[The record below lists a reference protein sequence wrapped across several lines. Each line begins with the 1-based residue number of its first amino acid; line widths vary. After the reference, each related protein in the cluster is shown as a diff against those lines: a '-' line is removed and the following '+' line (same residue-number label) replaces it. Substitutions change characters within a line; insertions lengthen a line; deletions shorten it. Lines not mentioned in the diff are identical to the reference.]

1 MAKVTAAKQL
11 PLPGLF
17 QPRVNLAQLEAQAEA
32 ERQQQ
37 RARAAQ
43 RQREQ
48 QQQEAEPRS
57 LLDCW
62 RLLKLPRV
70 FKPAEIQI
78 TRLAW
83 GGWELRAY
91 WQNEAFK
98 GYVSGHATTAGLK
111 GPGFDEIEVADLPK
125 ITEALIQALK
135 EGSTWGSAQWRADER
150 IWLAWLRV
158 QNDKKEAK
166 KA

>member
-1 MAKVTAAKQL
+1 MPKATAAKQL

-17 QPRVNLAQLEAQAEA
+17 QPRVDLAQLEAQAEA
-32 ERQQQ
+32 ERQRQK
-37 RARAAQ
+37 AEAAQ

-62 RLLKLPRV
+62 RLLKLPKV

-83 GGWELRAY
+83 GGWELRVY

-98 GYVSGHATTAGLK
+98 GYVSGHPSTGGLK
-111 GPGFDEIEVADLPK
+111 GPGFDEIEVSDLPK
-125 ITEALIQALK
+125 ITEALIKALK
-135 EGSTWGSAQWRADER
+135 EGSTWGSAQWTADER
-150 IWLAWLRV
+150 IWLAWLRAK
-158 QNDKKEAK
+158 NDEKEAK

>member
-1 MAKVTAAKQL
+1 MPKATGAKQV
-11 PLPGLF
+11 PLPGFF
-17 QPRVNLAQLEAQAEA
+17 QPRIDLAQLEAQAEV
-32 ERQQQ
+32 ERQEQ

-62 RLLKLPRV
+62 RWFKLPRV
-70 FKPAEIQI
+70 LKPEEIQI

-83 GGWELRAY
+83 GGWELRVY
-91 WQNEAFK
+91 YKNEAFK
-98 GYVSGHATTAGLK
+98 GYVSGHSTTAGLK
-111 GPGFDEIEVADLPK
+111 GLGFDDIEVSDLPG
-125 ITEALIQALK
+125 ITKALIQALK
-135 EGSTWGSAQWRADER
+135 DGTTWGSAQWTADER

-158 QNDKKEAK
+158 QNDNKEK
-166 KA
+166 GP